1 MEIIKTQN
9 EKSAVL
15 SLSGRL
21 DTVTSPKLQDALTE
35 VLSSSDKVELD
46 FSGIDYVSS
55 AGLRVL
61 LFGQKKSHS
70 SGKSMIIKNI
80 SADVMEVFEV
90 TGFTGM
96 LTIE

>member
-1 MEIIKTQN
+1 MEITKTGS
-9 EKSAVL
+9 EKSVCL
-15 SLSGRL
+15 SLNGRL

-35 VLSSSDKVELD
+35 VLTDCDDVVLD

-61 LFGQKKSHS
+61 LFGQKKSQS
-70 SGKSMIIKNI
+70 SGKSMKLLNV
-80 SADVMEVFEV
+80 SSDVLEVFEV

-96 LTIE
+96 LSII